1 MPDNLNLRSNRRR
14 YALSGG
20 ILAVILLLLCGLVFL
35 LKGRPADPACV
46 SVADPDPEAVI
57 YLKVVTLRTENMPGH
72 QDLVNLG
79 LRFRDSDKIIYGVE
93 SDSDTPPVLRVFMA
107 ANEIA
112 DDRWFQ
118 EIIERN
124 DPDRPVNLRFL
135 KMETRLGEIGL
146 DSYLERMSDALSVKE

>member
-79 LRFRDSDKIIYGVE
+79 LRFRDSDKIIYGFE

-124 DPDRPVNLRFL
+124 EPDRPVSLRFL

-146 DSYLERMSDALSVKE
+146 DTYLERMSDALSVKE